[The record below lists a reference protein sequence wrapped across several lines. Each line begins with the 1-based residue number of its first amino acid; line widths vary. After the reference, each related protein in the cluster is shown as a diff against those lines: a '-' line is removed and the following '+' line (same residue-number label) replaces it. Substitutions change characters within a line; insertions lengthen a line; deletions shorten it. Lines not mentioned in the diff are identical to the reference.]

1 MNEIM
6 IDTCTLP
13 AALSGAY
20 QVASA
25 PFIHAD
31 RTANFHVLIYVTEGH
46 ISVTEEDTDYLIQ
59 KEELFFLKS
68 GLHHYGKSLIPQG
81 TAWYFIHFRTQE
93 PHLSCQPF
101 QIRHEPG
108 NQGLIST
115 DASYLLPLPKHI
127 SVPEHSRT
135 AKMI

>member
-6 IDTCTLP
+6 IDTRTLP

-81 TAWYFIHFRTQE
+81 TA
-93 PHLSCQPF
+93 
-101 QIRHEPG
+101 
-108 NQGLIST
+108 
-115 DASYLLPLPKHI
+115 
-127 SVPEHSRT
+127 
-135 AKMI
+135 